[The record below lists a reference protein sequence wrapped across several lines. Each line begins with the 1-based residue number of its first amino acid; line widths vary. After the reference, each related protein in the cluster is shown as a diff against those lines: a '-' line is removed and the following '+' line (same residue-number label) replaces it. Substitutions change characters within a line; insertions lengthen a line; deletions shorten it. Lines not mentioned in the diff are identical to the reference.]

1 MSPPPGTFGICPTHG
16 ALWNPEVEAL
26 LWDNHPFC
34 CPKLFCA
41 SENID
46 TMPWDR
52 GAQEDGPSYD
62 MTDIPLKGQ
71 DEGTI
76 PVYNTCD
83 EVLTHFS
90 IHGVGD

>member
-41 SENID
+41 SENIY

-52 GAQEDGPSYD
+52 GA
-62 MTDIPLKGQ
+62 
-71 DEGTI
+71 
-76 PVYNTCD
+76 
-83 EVLTHFS
+83 
-90 IHGVGD
+90 